1 MIESKLFAGGGLN
14 QDVDDNFIK
23 PNDWDYA
30 LNIRNTDRLEFSDG
44 IISNLKGN
52 TLVTNTFLHAT
63 GDNKCIGT
71 YSNEATGKI
80 YSFIHNSLGYHL
92 ITELDTSV
100 TPNVLS
106 KVLKSDPTSLTNPV
120 PLEFTAFNLINGAGI
135 VANNLLYWTD
145 GNTQPKGIDITK
157 AKTSTYY
164 TDTNSI
170 LLVKAPPQQLVI
182 ANYANDDSSST
193 KGNRLR
199 DQLFQFRYLY
209 VYEDGSRSAWS
220 SCSSLPLPVLEQTSS
235 VFTYLNNHILLYF
248 NYGSKFVKTIEVAA
262 QVKGVSTNVATTDW
276 FNILTV
282 DRSQILS
289 SPLTPD
295 FAPNTLTNT
304 CQYKFYNDGLYQSV
318 DVLETDLSY
327 DYVPLKS
334 KALEIANGNVL
345 LLGNNTEG
353 YDNIVPEAT
362 FVVSYIGV
370 SEARFSST
378 LFSGIDPRF
387 ATWTG
392 RPLTGDIL
400 AFSWRA
406 LGLLESRT
414 FTVGVDTSNDLI
426 ATADAFGGYVSTESS
441 THDPLNYYEYAG
453 YDIIDSTSIKI
464 NFTPI
469 GTVDRL
475 TLTVTLGTTSD
486 SRFSYKTNSKYQF
499 GLVYY
504 DDFNRSSYVQTNFNN
519 FIVSTDSF
527 GATEAK
533 IPKITWTVTNSAPT
547 WATKYQWVRTEQL
560 THLEFLYSAFTT
572 VAVNPDNSA
581 YYDLTIN
588 LNAFNTKNKASILAY
603 DWSKGDR
610 CTIHK
615 NAGLWITG
623 YDVEVIAYNTTT
635 GVLTIVKK
643 DTLTTETIIG
653 DGLLEIYTPKTR
665 SNASTEQFFYE
676 FGEQYNCTAGTHS
689 VLTGDFISGDIY
701 VKTRVYP
708 VSADV
713 VVEDPNFSDFYK
725 SDYSS
730 NGRANIFAP
739 QAKQLNLPTDI
750 RYSDTYV
757 PNTNING
764 LSRFYGDAFDTYDRV
779 NGSIQK
785 LAVRDNYL
793 ICFQELKIGY
803 IPIMQSIIEDQGGGN
818 NANVAISTKLLN
830 KIRYYVGDY
839 GIGLNPESFARFAG
853 IMYFADPNRGFVL
866 KLSGGLEPISSKG
879 MDSYF
884 TKTLSTARS
893 VTNVKLLGSYDPRN
907 DEYLLTVNYVT
918 GTGTSETIAFNEN
931 TNVWTSFYSFIPEMA
946 GYIFNKYFSFKNG
959 GMWEHNVNSTYN
971 SFYGVAYPSIV
982 QLTYNSSPKQIK
994 SFLGVLQQGDSV
1006 WTAPDITTSTSTVST
1021 PQHSSLIADDF
1032 SKKEGVWF
1040 SSLLRDDTSPGGL
1053 LEGDDLKGNW
1063 IKLRLSNSS
1072 SSKINLLSVDM
1083 RAIPSYQGIK

>member
-44 IISNLKGN
+44 VISNLKGN
-52 TLVTNTFLHAT
+52 TLVTNTFLHGT

-71 YSNEATGKI
+71 YSNESTGKI
-80 YSFIHNSLGYHL
+80 YSFIYNSLGYHL

-157 AKTSTYY
+157 AKTGTYY

-170 LLVKAPPQQLVI
+170 CLAKAPPQQLIV
-182 ANYANDDSSST
+182 ASYGDDPALST
-193 KGNRLR
+193 KGNRLKE
-199 DQLFQFRYLY
+199 QLFQFRYLY

-220 SCSSLPLPVLEQTSS
+220 SCGTVPLPVLEQTSN

-248 NYGSKFVKTIEVAA
+248 NYGSKFVKTIQLAA
-262 QVKGVSTNVATTDW
+262 QVKGVSTNVNTTDW
-276 FNILTV
+276 FDILTI

-304 CQYKFYNDGLYQSV
+304 CQFKFYNDGLYQSV
-318 DVLETDLSY
+318 DVLETDLAY

-362 FVVSYIGV
+362 FAVTYVGSTE
-370 SEARFSST
+370 SRFT
-378 LFSGIDPRF
+378 FVDTGAGGILSGN
-387 ATWTG
+387 
-392 RPLTGDIL
+392 PLTGDVINFAWRVDL
-400 AFSWRA
+400 VSYTGSFSA
-406 LGLLESRT
+406 I
-414 FTVGVDTSNDLI
+414 VNNNLI
-426 ATADAFGGYVSTESS
+426 ATADAFGEYVEYATKL
-441 THDPLNYYEYAG
+441 TDVDNYYEYNG
-453 YDIIDSTSIKI
+453 YTIIDANSLSISFSQVGNVFDLGIEIVLSTS
-464 NFTPI
+464 
-469 GTVDRL
+469 
-475 TLTVTLGTTSD
+475 SD
-486 SRFSYKTNSKYQF
+486 SRPSYKTNSKYQF

-519 FIVSTDSF
+519 FVVSTNSW
-527 GATEAK
+527 GKTEGK
-533 IPKITWTVTNSAPT
+533 VPKITWTITSSAPA

-572 VAVNPDNSA
+572 VAANPANPA
-581 YYDLTIN
+581 YYDLTLN
-588 LNAFNTKNKASILAY
+588 LNAYNTLNKASILAY

-615 NAGLWITG
+615 NSTTWVTG
-623 YDVEVIAYNTTT
+623 YDVEVIAYNSTT
-635 GVLTIVKK
+635 GVLTINKK
-643 DTLTTETIIG
+643 DTLTTTAVIG
-653 DGLLEIYTPKTR
+653 DSLLEIYTPKTR

-689 VLTGDFISGDIY
+689 VLTGDFTSGDIY
-701 VKTRVYP
+701 NKTRLFTTSIGVG
-708 VSADV
+708 
-713 VVEDPNFSDFYK
+713 VEDPNFSDFYK

-793 ICFQELKIGY
+793 ICFQELKTGY
-803 IPIMQSIIEDQGGGN
+803 IPIMQSIIEDQGAGN
-818 NANVAISTKLLN
+818 TANVAISTKLLN

-853 IMYFADPNRGFVL
+853 TMYFADPNRGFVL

-884 TKTLSTARS
+884 TKTLSAARS

-907 DEYLLTVNYVT
+907 DEYLLTINYVT

-959 GMWEHNVNSTYN
+959 GMWEHNVNATYN
-971 SFYGVAYPSIV
+971 SFYGATYPSIV

-1006 WTAPDITTSTSTVST
+1006 WTAPDITTSISTVST
-1021 PQHSSLIADDF
+1021 PQHSSLIAGDF
-1032 SKKEGVWF
+1032 EKKEGVWF

-1053 LEGDDLKGNW
+1053 LEGEDLKGNW
-1063 IKLRLSNSS
+1063 LKLRLSNSS
-1072 SSKINLLSVDM
+1072 SSKINLLSVDV

>member
-157 AKTSTYY
+157 AKTGTYY

-304 CQYKFYNDGLYQSV
+304 CQFKFYNDGLYQSV
-318 DVLETDLSY
+318 DVLETDLAY
-327 DYVPLKS
+327 DYIPLKS
-334 KALEIANGNVL
+334 KTLEIANGNVL

-353 YDNIVPEAT
+353 YDNIVPTAT
-362 FVVSYIGV
+362 FAVSYIGA
-370 SEARFSST
+370 SEARFT
-378 LFSGIDPRF
+378 FVDTGAGGVMSGS
-387 ATWTG
+387 
-392 RPLTGDIL
+392 PLTGDVINFAWRVDL
-400 AFSWRA
+400 VSNTGSFSA
-406 LGLLESRT
+406 I
-414 FTVGVDTSNDLI
+414 VNNNLI
-426 ATADAFGGYVSTESS
+426 ATADAFGEYVENITYI
-441 THDPLNYYEYAG
+441 TDNDNYYQYNG
-453 YDIIDSTSIKI
+453 YTIIDSNSLSISFSQVGDAFDLGIEIVLSTS
-464 NFTPI
+464 
-469 GTVDRL
+469 
-475 TLTVTLGTTSD
+475 SD
-486 SRFSYKTNSKYQF
+486 SRSSYKTNSKYQF

-519 FIVSTDSF
+519 FVVSTKSF
-527 GATEAK
+527 GAAEAK
-533 IPKITWTVTNSAPT
+533 IPKITWTITNSAPT

-572 VAVNPDNSA
+572 VAVNPSNSD
-581 YYDLTIN
+581 YYDLTLN
-588 LNAFNTKNKASILAY
+588 LNAYNTLNKASILAY
-603 DWSKGDR
+603 DFSKGDR

-615 NAGLWITG
+615 NNTAWVTG

-643 DTLTTETIIG
+643 DTLTTTAVIG
-653 DGLLEIYTPKTR
+653 NSLLEIYTPKTR

-689 VLTGDFISGDIY
+689 VLTGDFISGDVY
-701 VKTRVYP
+701 NKTRLYTT
-708 VSADV
+708 SIGV

-853 IMYFADPNRGFVL
+853 TMYFADPNRGFVL

-907 DEYLLTVNYVT
+907 DEYLLTINYVT

-971 SFYGVAYPSIV
+971 SFYGTTYPSIV

-1021 PQHSSLIADDF
+1021 PQHSSLIADD
-1032 SKKEGVWF
+1032 
-1040 SSLLRDDTSPGGL
+1040 
-1053 LEGDDLKGNW
+1053 DLKGNW